1 MDVRAVDAVELVATA
16 TFDAMMDLASFA
28 DANVLNDNCGCR
40 RCVN

>member
-1 MDVRAVDAVELVATA
+1 MRIREIGAVELVATA
-16 TFDAMMDLASFA
+16 TFEARLDLASFE